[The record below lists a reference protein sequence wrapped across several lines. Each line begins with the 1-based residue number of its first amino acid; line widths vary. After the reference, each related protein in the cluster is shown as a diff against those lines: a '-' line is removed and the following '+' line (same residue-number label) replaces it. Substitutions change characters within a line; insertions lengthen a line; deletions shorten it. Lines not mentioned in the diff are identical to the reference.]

1 MLHFVTSS
9 SLLDIV
15 NSQWFYTMWDAFYI
29 LEWRII
35 TLKTAVQWESYY
47 PNIPKFLLSDTE
59 PVVDG
64 DRFFVKIS
72 PQEKWTRLF
81 NL

>member
-1 MLHFVTSS
+1 
-9 SLLDIV
+9 
-15 NSQWFYTMWDAFYI
+15 MWDAFYI

-72 PQEKWTRLF
+72 PQEK
-81 NL
+81 